1 MKKVKLVAAAL
12 LLSSA
17 AGAQT
22 IYEAAGLIDSDLNG
36 TARYVG
42 MGGAMNALGG
52 DVSVMRSNPAGIGL
66 YRSNDLVFSFGTNT
80 ASTSPGTG
88 NDKFRKTSF
97 SFDNAAF
104 VYAFDMG
111 KSPVR
116 FLNFGFNYNKRRNF
130 NRQWRGN
137 WSDGTTQTDLIA
149 RMASS
154 GITADGLPGYDP
166 EQFEAADAFVTANP
180 YVGWLPIMG
189 YAAYLINPVTDQAGN
204 FDGMWEGYYPADS
217 FDHVYDMQESGWI
230 NDYDFNVS
238 LNVYDRVYLGMT
250 LTAIDV
256 KYQKSSTYTE
266 EIYDGRYYQGG
277 YDLMNTFSTSGSGL
291 GFSIGIIARL
301 TDNLRLGF
309 SFATPTI
316 YWLRDYQE
324 STLSYN
330 VDVMDENGQWVARRG
345 AISPEDEY
353 RNFMGY
359 EYNYRVR
366 TPWKVNVSL
375 GATLLSRLAI
385 GAEYE
390 YQNAAK
396 TSIMYEDGINIDVLN
411 DGYTSDDGIL
421 FGGVRQSFGAQH
433 VAKVG
438 GEFRVTPS
446 FSVRA
451 GFNYVTSFMEA
462 TAFKYMEASSAR
474 TDTEYE
480 NVRDRWSV
488 SAGLGYSKNHF
499 YFDLAYQFMKYN
511 SDFYPYDNVNIPA
524 IGLQNREHQALLSV
538 GFRF

>member
-149 RMASS
+149 SMASS

-204 FDGMWEGYYPADS
+204 FNGKWGRYSPADS

-266 EIYDGRYYQGG
+266 EIYDGPYYQGG

-324 STLSYN
+324 STLSFD

-411 DGYTSDDGIL
+411 DGYTDEDGIL

-451 GFNYVTSFMEA
+451 GFNYPRLWKRQHSSIWRLRRHAPTPSMRTCTTGGQSRQGWGIAKITSIS
-462 TAFKYMEASSAR
+462 TSPTS
-474 TDTEYE
+474 
-480 NVRDRWSV
+480 
-488 SAGLGYSKNHF
+488 L
-499 YFDLAYQFMKYN
+499 
-511 SDFYPYDNVNIPA
+511 
-524 IGLQNREHQALLSV
+524 
-538 GFRF
+538 

>member
-1 MKKVKLVAAAL
+1 
-12 LLSSA
+12 
-17 AGAQT
+17 
-22 IYEAAGLIDSDLNG
+22 
-36 TARYVG
+36 
-42 MGGAMNALGG
+42 
-52 DVSVMRSNPAGIGL
+52 
-66 YRSNDLVFSFGTNT
+66 
-80 ASTSPGTG
+80 
-88 NDKFRKTSF
+88 
-97 SFDNAAF
+97 
-104 VYAFDMG
+104 
-111 KSPVR
+111 
-116 FLNFGFNYNKRRNF
+116 
-130 NRQWRGN
+130 
-137 WSDGTTQTDLIA
+137 
-149 RMASS
+149 
-154 GITADGLPGYDP
+154 
-166 EQFEAADAFVTANP
+166 
-180 YVGWLPIMG
+180 
-189 YAAYLINPVTDQAGN
+189 
-204 FDGMWEGYYPADS
+204 
-217 FDHVYDMQESGWI
+217 
-230 NDYDFNVS
+230 
-238 LNVYDRVYLGMT
+238 MT

-266 EIYDGRYYQGG
+266 EIYDGSYYQGG

-411 DGYTSDDGIL
+411 DGYTDEDGIL
-421 FGGVRQSFGAQH
+421 IGGVRQSFGAQH

-511 SDFYPYDNVNIPA
+511 SDFYPYYDVNIPA